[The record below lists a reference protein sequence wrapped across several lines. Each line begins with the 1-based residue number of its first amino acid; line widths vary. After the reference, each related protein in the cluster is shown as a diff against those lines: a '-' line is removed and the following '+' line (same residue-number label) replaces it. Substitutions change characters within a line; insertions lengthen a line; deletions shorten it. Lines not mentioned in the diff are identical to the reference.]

1 MSAAEH
7 LVKLGLNRN
16 EAKALDALI
25 ALGPAGAS
33 DVHRYA
39 EIPRNKAYE
48 SLERLASKG
57 MVEVQNGRPTLYKA
71 IGAKTIVD
79 HLVETYGN
87 DAKQALGVLEK
98 KQEDAF
104 VEDETETAVGGR
116 TSAWVIRGEQGIKRR
131 LAELIY
137 QAKADIFSIGGYPPK
152 YPLSAK
158 TALKAAAARGVNTRV
173 VCMVRPTQDFNEIS
187 SDDRSVIE
195 FRTVKASPT
204 LRLKLQPY
212 DEKIVATFAGMSG
225 VGAMVI
231 IDEAVAFDI
240 VDDGT
245 DPKKVSGIL
254 LRAPGI
260 PSIQKSTAER
270 IVGLYTRKL

>member
-1 MSAAEH
+1 MSSVEH
-7 LVKLGLNRN
+7 LVRLGLNRN
-16 EAKALDALI
+16 EAKTLDALI

-71 IGAKTIVD
+71 IGAKTIID
-79 HLVETYGN
+79 NLVESYGS

-98 KQEDAF
+98 KQEGADLD
-104 VEDETETAVGGR
+104 DEAEGAAGGR
-116 TSAWVIRGEQGIKRR
+116 TSAWVVRGEQGVKRR

-137 QAKADIFSIGGYPPK
+137 GAKEDIFAVGGYPPK
-152 YPLSAK
+152 YPLGAK
-158 TALKAAAARGVNTRV
+158 TALKAAATRGVNTRV
-173 VCMVRPTQDFNEIS
+173 VCMMRPSQDFNEIS

-204 LRLKLQPY
+204 LRIKLQPY
-212 DEKIVATFAGMSG
+212 DEKIVGTFAGMAG
-225 VGAMVI
+225 LGGMVI
-231 IDEAVAFDI
+231 IDESTAFDI

-260 PSIQKSTAER
+260 PSIQKSTVER